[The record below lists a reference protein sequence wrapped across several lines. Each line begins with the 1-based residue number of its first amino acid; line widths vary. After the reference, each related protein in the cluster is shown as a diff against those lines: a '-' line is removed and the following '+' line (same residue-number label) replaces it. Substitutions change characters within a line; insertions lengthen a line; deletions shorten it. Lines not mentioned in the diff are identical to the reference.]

1 MGTDQAVEL
10 MRGMLRE
17 TLIVSAPLLIAASVT
32 SFVLSFIQTL
42 TSLQE
47 QTLTTVPRLLI
58 VFAIALVA
66 LPWFA
71 QRLVTYTTVLFMN
84 FHRYLG

>member
-10 MRGMLRE
+10 VRGMLRE
-17 TLIVSAPLLIAASVT
+17 ALIVSAPLLIAASVT
-32 SFVLSFIQTL
+32 SFVLSFFQTL

-58 VFAIALVA
+58 VVAMALVA

-71 QRLVTYTTVLFMN
+71 QRLVTYTVVLFTN
-84 FHRYLG
+84 FHHYLG

>member
-17 TLIVSAPLLIAASVT
+17 TLIVSAPLLLAASIT
-32 SFVLSFIQTL
+32 SFILSFFQTL

-58 VFAIALVA
+58 VFAVALVA
-66 LPWFA
+66 LPWYA
-71 QRLVTYTTVLFMN
+71 QRLVTYTVALFTN

>member
-1 MGTDQAVEL
+1 MGTDQTVEL
-10 MRGMLRE
+10 MRGVLRE
-17 TLIVSAPLLIAASVT
+17 TLIVSAPLLLAACVT
-32 SFVLSFIQTL
+32 SFVLSFLQTL

-71 QRLVTYTTVLFMN
+71 QRLVTYTVVLFTN

>member
-17 TLIVSAPLLIAASVT
+17 TLIVSAPLLLATCIT
-32 SFVLSFIQTL
+32 SFVLSFVQTL

-58 VFAIALVA
+58 VFAIAVVA

-71 QRLVTYTTVLFMN
+71 QRLVTYTVVLFTN
-84 FHRYLG
+84 FHQYLG